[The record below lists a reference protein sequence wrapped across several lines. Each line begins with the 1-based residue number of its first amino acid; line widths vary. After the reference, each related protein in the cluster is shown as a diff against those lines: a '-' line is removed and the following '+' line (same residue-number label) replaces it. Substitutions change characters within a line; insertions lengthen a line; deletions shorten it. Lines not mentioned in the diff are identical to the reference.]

1 MVKRTNQIDRTRSA
15 IIDAATDMVFGTAD
29 PTEFTMQNIADA
41 AGVSHRTL
49 YRYFPSRKELINA
62 LGAAYDERL
71 RFEIADTVRAS
82 FDVWTS
88 SAAQLA
94 DFGALTEADLIRSMA
109 VTIAGGEWRTD
120 RDEAYWALFR
130 EEFPH
135 LDKQTAREDFAVLRS
150 VLWSMQTVF
159 MRQRFDL
166 TPAQVA
172 LGIDRAVKPLLA
184 DIRRRDREAKE

>member
-1 MVKRTNQIDRTRSA
+1 MVKRTNQIDRTRNA

-29 PTEFTMQNIADA
+29 PTEFTMQNVADA

-49 YRYFPSRKELINA
+49 YRYFPSRKYLINA

-71 RFEIADTVRAS
+71 ETDIADTVRDS
-82 FDVWTS
+82 FDAWTS
-88 SAAQLA
+88 SAVQLA
-94 DFGALTEADLIRSMA
+94 DFGSLTETDLIRSMA

-120 RDEAYWALFR
+120 RDDAYWALFR
-130 EEFPH
+130 DEFPH
-135 LDKQTAREDFAVLRS
+135 LDEQTAREDFAVLRS
-150 VLWSMQTVF
+150 ILWSMQTVF

-172 LGIDRAVKPLLA
+172 SGIDRALKPLLSG
-184 DIRRRDREAKE
+184 IRRRDHEARK